1 MDTPIKPE
9 PLLTKLEGEILRC
22 QNEDLIRH
30 NQALMLQVA
39 ELQAA
44 LAYAN
49 DQPFAPSEQELS
61 MRDLALSPSYK
72 ELSNEALSP
81 SYEELSPMHE
91 ELRCELKELRR
102 QNL

>member
-1 MDTPIKPE
+1 MDTPTKPE

-49 DQPFAPSEQELS
+49 DQPFAPSDPVPS
-61 MRDLALSPSYK
+61 NLALSPTH
-72 ELSNEALSP
+72 EA
-81 SYEELSPMHE
+81 LSPMHE